1 MRSLV
6 QVTIAFFALAMS
18 AAPARAHPV
27 PRSSHDRTIV
37 VRIQPSA
44 KPDHLAIRVDYRLE
58 VDEATVL
65 LEDMHP
71 YRDEVDFTKYRN
83 KPLAFYAEY
92 ARIYAPLLAERLL
105 GKINDKPFTFTDG
118 KRTQQLA
125 DETGQPLGHLRC
137 DFTFHAEVPID
148 PRNANTLWFRDA
160 NFLLQD
166 GKILVSYANPA
177 GLTISKEQVPS
188 KALQERPLTEWE
200 PGDEEK
206 LRRLSVVFIP
216 KGGTAAVSAEPA
228 PTPAAAPNVVADA
241 APAEPAGGS
250 SLFDDESSLMWIIA
264 SDHGFWWKMLLAT
277 VFGAAH
283 ALTPGHGK
291 TLVAAY
297 LIGERGTVWHACVLG
312 IVTTLTHTGA
322 VLILGA
328 VVFFL
333 PEESRSAFAASLTQG
348 LGLATGLLVIGLGAW
363 LLLQRLA
370 GRPDHIHLGGDHGH
384 SHSQGHGHSHGH
396 SHSHGLPLDTNVRW
410 PSLIMLGITG
420 GLIPCADAVL
430 LFILFMGSE
439 QAHLVL
445 PALICFSI
453 GLAFVLVL
461 LGVLVVRVPRFASS
475 RFGESRFV
483 HSPPII
489 SATIIIGIGF
499 WLCYKTV
506 GAN

>member
-1 MRSLV
+1 MA
-6 QVTIAFFALAMS
+6 IAGFALAMS
-18 AAPARAHPV
+18 AAPVHCHPV
-27 PRSSHDRTIV
+27 PKSSHDRTIV
-37 VRIQPSA
+37 VRLLHSE
-44 KPDHLAIRVDYRLE
+44 KPNHLAIRVDYRLE

-65 LEDMHP
+65 LEDMQP
-71 YRDEVDFTKYRN
+71 YRDEVDFTRYRN

-105 GKINDKPFTFTDG
+105 GKINNKPFTFTDG
-118 KRTQQLA
+118 KHSQHLA
-125 DETGQPLGHLRC
+125 DEKGQPLGHLRC
-137 DFTFHAEVPID
+137 DFAFHAEVALD
-148 PRNANTLWFRDA
+148 PAKANTLWFRDA

-166 GKILVSYANPA
+166 GKILVSYANEA
-177 GLTISKEQVPS
+177 SLNIDREQVPS

-206 LRRLSVVFIP
+206 LRRFTVTFTP
-216 KGGTAAVSAEPA
+216 TGAAVVAKSEPA
-228 PTPAAAPNVVADA
+228 PMPQQPV
-241 APAEPAGGS
+241 EPAGAP

-322 VLILGA
+322 VLILA
-328 VVFFL
+328 AIVFFL
-333 PEESRSAFAASLTQG
+333 PAQSQTAFAQSLNHG
-348 LGLATGLLVIGLGAW
+348 IGLATGLLVVGLGFW
-363 LLLQRLA
+363 LLLQRVA
-370 GRPDHIHLGGDHGH
+370 GRPDHVHLGGDHGH
-384 SHSQGHGHSHGH
+384 SHSHGHG
-396 SHSHGLPLDTNVRW
+396 HSHGLPLDTSVRW
-410 PSLIMLGITG
+410 PSLILLGITG

-430 LFILFMGSE
+430 LFILFVGRGE
-439 QAHLVL
+439 FWLVL

-453 GLAFVLVL
+453 GLAFVLVM

-483 HSPPII
+483 HSLPII
-489 SATIIIGIGF
+489 SAAVIIGVGL
-499 WLCYKTV
+499 WLCYKTI
-506 GAN
+506 GAS